1 MKLFSTQPTQRL
13 PENNAGRKITRDD
26 FDCVIDHV
34 KKMSGAPLFYEVDV
48 VVLSIG
54 DYAGIRQEY
63 RARLYAEIA
72 EFLSTSANQRTKAN
86 AAKRAANEAF
96 TAAGDLGYVD
106 GGGTLPM
113 DGDNL
118 KWLNARTT
126 AELANI
132 DALFSQLAETRKDPE
147 FVKSEASDIAETRA
161 DGYMATLD
169 SVYNES
175 KVRGAVNLMLTFG
188 GQDGHA
194 PNFPCRTCA
203 KLKGQR
209 HRASWWIKRGLIPY
223 PGNTN
228 FSCGA
233 WQCRHFLFTD
243 KGDLFTI

>member
-1 MKLFSTQPTQRL
+1 MTLDFADPAEWRL
-13 PENNAGRKITRDD
+13 PPG
-26 FDCVIDHV
+26 
-34 KKMSGAPLFYEVDV
+34 SGPFKYFNPKTATLASV
-48 VVLSIG
+48 VELALG

-72 EFLSTSANQRTKAN
+72 EFLATSANQRTKAN

-96 TAAGDLGYVD
+96 TAAGDLGYQD
-106 GGGTLPM
+106 GGGTLPLE
-113 DGDNL
+113 GDDL
-118 KWLNARTT
+118 KWLNARTN

-161 DGYMATLD
+161 DGYVATLD
-169 SVYNES
+169 GIYNES
-175 KVRGAVNLMLTFG
+175 KMRGAKNIMLAFG

-203 KLKGQR
+203 KCKKEPF
-209 HRASWWIKRGLIPY
+209 HRASWWVKRGLIPY

-228 FSCGA
+228 FVCGCWA
-233 WQCRHFLFTD
+233 CKHFMYT
-243 KGDLFTI
+243 KSGDLFTI